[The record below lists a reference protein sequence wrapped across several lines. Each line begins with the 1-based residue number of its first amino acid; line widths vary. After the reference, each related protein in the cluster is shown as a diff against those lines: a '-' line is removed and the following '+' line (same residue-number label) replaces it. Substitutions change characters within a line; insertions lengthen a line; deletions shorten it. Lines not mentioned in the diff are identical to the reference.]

1 MTGDLPTGA
10 IARAARMT
18 STSLR
23 GGFAVLSGT
32 LPAALQP
39 SQESVYKI
47 IASLGELKG
56 VPMKAGQLMSYIGN
70 GLPEDTRAALSALQ
84 THSRPIPFVR
94 VMKQLRDELGA
105 AAEPLLGA
113 LDPQPI
119 ASASIGQVHRGRL
132 PDGTELAVKV
142 QIPGIVDAIEH
153 DFGPA
158 SLASRMASLFYPA
171 LQLDRF
177 VREARVRLLA
187 ECDYLAEAQ
196 VQQEL
201 AMRLAGH
208 PVIAIPAVH
217 PALST
222 ARILTTDYV
231 EGLHLED
238 FLATEPSQD
247 ARDRFGEALFDFYVG
262 ALLRWGVLCGDPHPG
277 NYLFCKT
284 GRLAIL
290 DHGCTRRLDE
300 ATGRLARVTL
310 ALEADTP
317 ARVNDAIAE
326 LGGEALLMLRVRYGL
341 AAVLE
346 RLGMRASWRELIVR
360 YGIAPPAPG
369 AVIASAAPA
378 AVAGLADAAP
388 SPSPAVAPP
397 PAPAAD
403 ARPATKPPLPAPRGA
418 RSSPPPPPPPRAA
431 RVSPPP
437 APPPAPPA
445 PPPPRFDVIL
455 VECGPDVIEMVR
467 EIRDAFGLGIHEA
480 KKLIDSAPQLV
491 KQTLDREEAEGLK
504 RRLEKSGGTVEI
516 RSQT

>member
-1 MTGDLPTGA
+1 
-10 IARAARMT
+10 MT

-84 THSRPIPFVR
+84 THSRPVPFAR
-94 VMKQLRDELGA
+94 VMKLLRDELGA
-105 AAEPLLGA
+105 TAEALLNTM
-113 LDPQPI
+113 DPQPL
-119 ASASIGQVHRGRL
+119 ASASIGQVHRARL

-142 QIPGIVDAIEH
+142 QLPGIVDAIEH

-187 ECDYLAEAQ
+187 ECDYFAEAAFQ
-196 VQQEL
+196 HEL
-201 AMRLAGH
+201 ATRLARH
-208 PVIAIPAVH
+208 PVIVIPAVH
-217 PALST
+217 PACSTAHILST
-222 ARILTTDYV
+222 RFVD
-231 EGLHLED
+231 GLHLED
-238 FLATEPSQD
+238 FLATDPSQD

-262 ALLRWGVLCGDPHPG
+262 ALLRWGLLCGDPHPG
-277 NYLFCKT
+277 NYLFCNDGK
-284 GRLAIL
+284 LAIL

-346 RLGMRASWRELIVR
+346 RLGMRATWRELIVR
-360 YGIAPPAPG
+360 YGIAPPALG
-369 AVIASAAPA
+369 AAVANAVPA
-378 AVAGLADAAP
+378 AVPGFADATP
-388 SPSPAVAPP
+388 VPAAAPP
-397 PAPAAD
+397 PAAAAD
-403 ARPATKPPLPAPRGA
+403 ARPATKPPLPPPGVA
-418 RSSPPPPPPPRAA
+418 RIIPPPPPPPRAA
-431 RVSPPP
+431 RIAAPPPP
-437 APPPAPPA
+437 APAPPAPPA
-445 PPPPRFDVIL
+445 PPPRFDVIL

-467 EIRDAFGLGIHEA
+467 EVRDAVGLGIHEA

-491 KQTLDREEAEGLK
+491 KQTLDRDEAEGLK
-504 RRLEKSGGTVEI
+504 RRLERSGGTVEI
-516 RSQT
+516 RSQRD